1 MPWNVWEKMTACL
14 LISAGMSLTGCCGP
28 SHPTAILP
36 PATLLQ
42 PGPAL
47 PSPVPAYETIRK
59 AVDEE
64 ARLRAALEFVRYV
77 NDVTALHEEQNADK
91 AALRAFYTQLEN
103 TGE

>member
-1 MPWNVWEKMTACL
+1 M
-14 LISAGMSLTGCCGP
+14 
-28 SHPTAILP
+28 
-36 PATLLQ
+36 
-42 PGPAL
+42 
-47 PSPVPAYETIRK
+47 
-59 AVDEE
+59 DEE